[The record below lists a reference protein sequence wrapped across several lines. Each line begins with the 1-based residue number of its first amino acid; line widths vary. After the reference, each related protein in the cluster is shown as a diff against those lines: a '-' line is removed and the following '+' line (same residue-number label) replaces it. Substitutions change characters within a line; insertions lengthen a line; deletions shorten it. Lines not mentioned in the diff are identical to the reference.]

1 LAKVAETSTAASL
14 AQTKAVGTHS
24 YFSPKK
30 MENTISPAN
39 DRQGHSASKAD
50 MWAIGCV
57 LVELLQGER
66 VAVQLRQEES
76 AGGTRQELLRD
87 SAEKSPVLGQA
98 ANALLAWS
106 DDQRIDASGLERGLQ
121 EGRFQVALFEEEQ
134 QVDPEKALVELEAKA
149 DALRKSVVEKKAQEE
164 RDRRE
169 KEATRL
175 KELQAKFDESEP
187 NVDAVGCLLAGGVS
201 PHDLLSRLQR
211 RESVPAQ
218 DFSGFVK
225 RNLNVFTR
233 ESRKGWFAG
242 LAQDM
247 KLRVVAQLASQERK
261 GSAVWESFERC
272 DASWKDRVLSWPN
285 KPAGA
290 DPMLCTL
297 TGHSSGVTSV
307 AYSPDGKHIV
317 SGSYDNDVKVWDT
330 QTGKLV
336 SVLLCHRPFICCC
349 VECSD
354 LRVWSMSRSAR

>member
-1 LAKVAETSTAASL
+1 MAKVAETSTAASL

-134 QVDPEKALVELEAKA
+134 EVDPDKAAKELEAKA
-149 DALRKSVVEKKAQEE
+149 AALRKAAADAREAEEE
-164 RDRRE
+164 RAKLAVF
-169 KEATRL
+169 KEI
-175 KELQAKFDESEP
+175 EAKP
-187 NVDAVGCLLAGGVS
+187 GVDLVGSILAHGSLS
-201 PHDLLSRLQR
+201 PHDLVAVLQG

-218 DFSGFVK
+218 DFSAFVK
-225 RNLNVFTR
+225 RNLDVFTR

-297 TGHSSGVTSV
+297 TGHSHYVNSV
-307 AYSPDGKHIV
+307 AYSPDGKHLV
-317 SGSYDNDVKVWDT
+317 SGSYDNTVKV
-330 QTGKLV
+330 
-336 SVLLCHRPFICCC
+336 
-349 VECSD
+349 
-354 LRVWSMSRSAR
+354 